1 VERRLA
7 AILAADVVGYSRL
20 MGQDEAGTLARLKA
34 FRTDVLDP
42 VVTKHD
48 GRIFKLM
55 GDGAMVEFASVV
67 QAVACAAAL
76 QRAASLRED
85 ALAEDQKIQLRIG
98 VNLGDVMVEDG
109 DLYGDGVN
117 VAARLEGL
125 AEPGG
130 VCVSAKVHDEV
141 GEKLDLVYEDLGPQ
155 EVKNIAAPVRVYRI
169 VLGQARPRVKALALP
184 EKPSVAVLPFANMSG
199 DPEQSYF
206 SDGITED
213 IITELSRFRS
223 LFVIARNSS
232 FVYRGA
238 AVDMRQVGREL
249 GVRYVVE
256 GSVRRAGNRVRITA
270 QLIEAS
276 TGNHLWA
283 ERYDRDLEDI
293 FAVQDEIAQLIV
305 STLAE
310 RLDAAEGEQRKRKPL
325 ANPTAY
331 DLVLRGHEIYLRMT
345 KEGNAEARR
354 LDMQAIEVDPGFAIA
369 HHRLAWTYLIDF
381 ELGWRGPPE
390 ELIAKAR
397 AAAQRA
403 TDLDPAEARAEMAL
417 ACACMAGR
425 DFEAGDVH
433 ARRAYKLN
441 PNDAEIVVLR
451 GNMDAC
457 LGQAASGL
465 RLIEHAIRLNP
476 FTPGWYLWIYG
487 VALYAARRYDEALA
501 AFREMKDP
509 TTVIHAKIAAAC
521 ARLGRVD
528 EAEREMATFLALA
541 AAEHS
546 SYPGEDTA
554 AWRAYFS
561 HSLQFRDPAELD
573 HWIEAFREAGLPE

>member
-1 VERRLA
+1 MERRLA

-130 VCVSAKVHDEV
+130 ICVSAKVRDEV
-141 GEKLDLVYEDLGPQ
+141 GEKLDLVYQDLGPQ
-155 EVKNIAAPVRVYRI
+155 EVKNIAAPVGVYRI

-184 EKPSVAVLPFANMSG
+184 EKPSVAVLPLANMSG

-232 FVYRGA
+232 FVYRDA

-270 QLIEAS
+270 QLIEAA
-276 TGNHLWA
+276 TGNHLW
-283 ERYDRDLEDI
+283 
-293 FAVQDEIAQLIV
+293 
-305 STLAE
+305 
-310 RLDAAEGEQRKRKPL
+310 
-325 ANPTAY
+325 
-331 DLVLRGHEIYLRMT
+331 
-345 KEGNAEARR
+345 
-354 LDMQAIEVDPGFAIA
+354 
-369 HHRLAWTYLIDF
+369 
-381 ELGWRGPPE
+381 
-390 ELIAKAR
+390 
-397 AAAQRA
+397 
-403 TDLDPAEARAEMAL
+403 
-417 ACACMAGR
+417 
-425 DFEAGDVH
+425 
-433 ARRAYKLN
+433 
-441 PNDAEIVVLR
+441 
-451 GNMDAC
+451 
-457 LGQAASGL
+457 
-465 RLIEHAIRLNP
+465 
-476 FTPGWYLWIYG
+476 
-487 VALYAARRYDEALA
+487 
-501 AFREMKDP
+501 
-509 TTVIHAKIAAAC
+509 
-521 ARLGRVD
+521 
-528 EAEREMATFLALA
+528 
-541 AAEHS
+541 
-546 SYPGEDTA
+546 
-554 AWRAYFS
+554 
-561 HSLQFRDPAELD
+561 
-573 HWIEAFREAGLPE
+573 